1 MLSVKEAWRELSTV
15 FPKDAIETVTEIEDA
30 FVFCTRPKTRSC
42 SDVIEMICY
51 FVSKETGLITE
62 HSILD
67 HELYDTI
74 TSKDYDP
81 VTLKEI

>member
-1 MLSVKEAWRELSTV
+1 MLNVKDAWCKLSEV
-15 FPKDAIETVTEIEDA
+15 FPKDAIETVTEIDDA

-42 SDVIEMICY
+42 SDAIEMICY
-51 FVSKETGLITE
+51 FVSKKTGLITE

-67 HELYDTI
+67 HELYDTK